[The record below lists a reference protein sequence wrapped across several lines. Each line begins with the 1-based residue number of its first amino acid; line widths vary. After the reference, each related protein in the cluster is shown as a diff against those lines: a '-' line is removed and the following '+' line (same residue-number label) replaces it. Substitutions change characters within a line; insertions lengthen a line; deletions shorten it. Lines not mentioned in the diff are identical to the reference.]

1 MSKSLPYAGRIHI
14 YSAPIALTQHIEWAI
29 NQHLGQVVKINWS
42 NQPLAAGSKA
52 MEFEWQHLKP
62 IAAQLAASLK
72 AWHYIRFEIRQVS
85 KNTGDATL
93 YRATA
98 DLGLHQVNISSIG
111 DVMLN
116 ENQINTAIKNSLTY
130 EKLQNNLESALGIAW
145 DSELEPYRIALASG
159 MLDSISKSG

>member
-1 MSKSLPYAGRIHI
+1 VSKSLPYAGRIHI

-52 MEFEWQHLKP
+52 MELEWQHLKP
-62 IAAQLAASLK
+62 IAAQLAVSLK
-72 AWHYIRFEIRQVS
+72 AWHYIRFEIRQLS
-85 KNTGDATL
+85 KITGDATL
-93 YRATA
+93 FRATA

-130 EKLQNNLESALGIAW
+130 EKLQSNLESALGIAW

>member
-1 MSKSLPYAGRIHI
+1 M
-14 YSAPIALTQHIEWAI
+14 QHIEWAI
-29 NQHLGQVVKINWS
+29 NQAVGQVVSFTWV
-42 NQPLAAGSKA
+42 NQPLNPGSKA
-52 MEFEWQHLKP
+52 MEFEYKHQIP
-62 IAAQLAASLK
+62 IAAKLSTALK
-72 AWHYIRFEIRQVS
+72 AWHYIRFEIRQLS
-85 KNTGDATL
+85 KITGDATL
-93 YRATA
+93 FRATA

>member
-1 MSKSLPYAGRIHI
+1 
-14 YSAPIALTQHIEWAI
+14 
-29 NQHLGQVVKINWS
+29 
-42 NQPLAAGSKA
+42 

-72 AWHYIRFEIRQVS
+72 AWHYIRFEIRQLS
-85 KNTGDATL
+85 KITGDATL
-93 YRATA
+93 FRATA

-130 EKLQNNLESALGIAW
+130 EKLQSNLESALGIAW

-159 MLDSISKSG
+159 MLDSISKIG